1 MRYLFAFMFI
11 FLNSLVK
18 AETLNN
24 TSEKKCINEFL
35 LPCSS
40 TIIFTNV
47 DNKPEKNLNSDQKK
61 TIQKNKN
68 KSIISGNFD
77 ESTFTEKKKLQTNKS
92 NISNKIVSINDIPSS
107 DFDKNISFEKFKS
120 SVINYSDKTDYPD
133 INK

>member
-47 DNKPEKNLNSDQKK
+47 DNKPGKNLNSDQKQ
-61 TIQKNKN
+61 TIQNKKN

-107 DFDKNISFEKFKS
+107 DFDKNISFEKFKY
-120 SVINYSDKTDYPD
+120 SVINYSDKTGRYFS
-133 INK
+133 

>member
-1 MRYLFAFMFI
+1 MRYLFVFMFV
-11 FLNSLVK
+11 FLNSLVN
-18 AETLNN
+18 AETLNDN
-24 TSEKKCINEFL
+24 SEKKCINEFL

-77 ESTFTEKKKLQTNKS
+77 ESTFTKEKKLQTNQL